1 MKKSV
6 TYKKELVFYRY
17 IYYREYNMRSSVVSL
32 KCMYRGIHKLRTGKG
47 EVGSVQKCTSIVLA
61 TSLLSTKVRA
71 GVKNLTYLSVRS
83 L

>member
-1 MKKSV
+1 
-6 TYKKELVFYRY
+6 
-17 IYYREYNMRSSVVSL
+17 MRFSVVSL

-47 EVGSVQKCTSIVLA
+47 EEGSIQNCA
-61 TSLLSTKVRA
+61 STVSRRHCFAKVRTKGRT